1 MTNGG
6 RMYESLTHA
15 ELLALIEL
23 LGRNASHANR
33 LAIQLIPYP
42 GAYAHW
48 APLADELYELQSEVA
63 RVFLAEVA
71 A

>member
-1 MTNGG
+1 
-6 RMYESLTHA
+6 MYESLTRA
-15 ELLALIEL
+15 ELMALIEL
-23 LGRNASHANR
+23 LGRNANRANR

-42 GAYAHW
+42 SAYAHW
-48 APLADELYELQSEVA
+48 APLADELYELQIEAA

>member
-1 MTNGG
+1 MFDA
-6 RMYESLTHA
+6 LTRA
-15 ELLALIEL
+15 ELVALIEL
-23 LGRNASHANR
+23 LGLGAHHANR

-42 GAYAHW
+42 DAYAHW
-48 APLADELYELQSEVA
+48 APLADEVFALQSEVA